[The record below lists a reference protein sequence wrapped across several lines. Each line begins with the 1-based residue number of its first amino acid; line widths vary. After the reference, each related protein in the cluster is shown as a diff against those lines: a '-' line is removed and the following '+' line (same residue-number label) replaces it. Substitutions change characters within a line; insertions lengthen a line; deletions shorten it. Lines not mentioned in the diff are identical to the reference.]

1 MHDVLWHSVII
12 RGAWFSDLFD
22 ASEGELGHRNFAS
35 IATAI
40 SHAAVVIK
48 ASSAPAVLA
57 AREATAQC
65 FLTLQ

>member
-1 MHDVLWHSVII
+1 MHDVLWHSVIVREI
-12 RGAWFSDLFD
+12 D
-22 ASEGELGHRNFAS
+22 ASEGELGHRNFTS